1 MKKRTR
7 LVAAGLFLLFSS
19 LSVAAQIED
28 KGKFDT
34 WTKDFARAHH
44 LSAVT
49 HLRQVRASRQ
59 KNFDRVEFEFDSAVP
74 NYLIHY
80 LTSRFYTDDD
90 EQRRRIRIAGNAFLQ
105 IEMFQI
111 PYDERQDEFAQRK
124 GFAPVGK
131 LRMPSLREIEDKGL
145 FEGSYIFLLGRSSRN
160 VFRVTELSNPARLVV
175 DLKH

>member
-1 MKKRTR
+1 MRNRTQ
-7 LVAAGLFLLFSS
+7 LVATGLCLLLTSF
-19 LSVAAQIED
+19 SVATQIED

-44 LSAVT
+44 LSEVT

-59 KNFDRVEFEFDSAVP
+59 KSFDRVVFEFDSAAP
-74 NYLIHY
+74 NYLVHY
-80 LTSRFYTDDD
+80 LTSRYYTDDD
-90 EQRRRIRIAGNAFLQ
+90 EVRRRIRIAGKGFLQ

-111 PYDERQDEFAQRK
+111 PYDERQSELAGRK

-145 FEGSYIFLLGRSSRN
+145 FEGSYIFLLGQSSRS
-160 VFRVTELSNPARLVV
+160 VFRVTELSNPARLVI